1 MTARN
6 AAGKR
11 SIGLRRGDVLVLG
24 LILALAAALFFADRP
39 RGDTVS
45 AVIYADGEAVRT
57 IDLSAV
63 GAPYACTVGGC
74 TFSVRRGA
82 IAFSAADCPDKL
94 CVRRGEMTHASDCM
108 ACVPMRVAV
117 VLTGGGGADAVTG

>member
-63 GAPYACTVGGC
+63 GAPYTCTVGGC

-94 CVRRGEMTHASDCM
+94 CVKQGKIQYTGQTITCLPNR
-108 ACVPMRVAV
+108 
-117 VLTGGGGADAVTG
+117 LTVTVIGADGGVDLVS